1 MRATFEAMGTVVSLD
16 VAEHADGLDVQLA
29 RVAAAVVF
37 EQLEARF
44 SRWRGGSEAARVRAG
59 LPVVATSEAFREV
72 YHAAM
77 LWRLETDGAF
87 DPHPEGGVVDLDGIV
102 KALAI
107 ERAGAAL
114 SRLGFE
120 RWSIAAGGDVLVR
133 AAAADPLRIVGVAD
147 PEGGLLAALTLPAAR
162 CAVATS
168 GTSERG
174 EHIRGRNDIAQAT
187 VVAGSIVDADVLAT
201 AVVASDRAG
210 FDIIC
215 ERFDID
221 VLAVTTAGEMLATP
235 GIARA
240 ARPVAA

>member
-1 MRATFEAMGTVVSLD
+1 MRTTFEAMGTVVSLE
-16 VAEHADGLDVQLA
+16 VEEHVDGLDVHLA

-44 SRWRGGSEAARVRAG
+44 SRWRDGSEAARVQAG
-59 LPVVATSEAFREV
+59 LPVVATSEAFRRV

-87 DPHPEGGVVDLDGIV
+87 DPHPAGGAVDLDGIV

-107 ERAGAAL
+107 EHAGASL
-114 SRLGFE
+114 VRLGFD

-133 AAAADPLRIVGVAD
+133 AEAHDPLRVVGVAAPD
-147 PEGGLLAALTLPAAR
+147 GGLLAALALSSER
-162 CAVATS
+162 QAVATS

-174 EHIRGRNDIAQAT
+174 EHIRGRSDVVQAT
-187 VVAGSIVDADVLAT
+187 VVAAGIVEADVLAT
-201 AVVASDRAG
+201 ALVASDRSG
-210 FDIIC
+210 FDAIC

-221 VLAVTTAGEMLATP
+221 VLGVTSTGEVLATP
-235 GIARA
+235 GIVRA
-240 ARPVAA
+240 ARAERV